1 MKLRTFAEKIEFMS
15 KKLYYTY
22 GAMGSSKTA
31 QLLMNAYSMQERG
44 IPFLCL
50 KPSLDDRDGVG
61 IIKSRVGISREC
73 IAVERDVDLYE
84 FINAYVVNASL
95 EGVPKPLW
103 ILVDECQFLTAR
115 QVEQLSDVVDYL
127 GINVICYGLRA
138 DFCTQSF
145 EGSKRLFELADNI
158 SEIKVSCKCGRK
170 AVVNAR
176 IDAYGEIVTNGEQVM
191 IGGDAQY
198 ISMCRRCY
206 KEAVKKKK
214 ERENGN
220 YKEEEDI
227 F

>member
-1 MKLRTFAEKIEFMS
+1 MG

-44 IPFLCL
+44 IPFLCI
-50 KPSLDDRDGVG
+50 KPSIDDRDGVG
-61 IIKSRVGISREC
+61 IIKSRVGIEREC
-73 IAVERDVDLYE
+73 ISIDTDVNIYD
-84 FINAYVVNASL
+84 FISSYVVNASL

-103 ILVDECQFLTAR
+103 ILVDECQFLTSS

-127 GINVICYGLRA
+127 DINVICYGLRA
-138 DFCTQSF
+138 DFCTHSF

-176 IDAYGEIVTNGEQVM
+176 IDSYGDIVTDGEQVM

-198 ISMCRRCY
+198 VSLCRKCY
-206 KEAVKKKK
+206 KEAVREKK
-214 ERENGN
+214 ERDKSIYNN
-220 YKEEEDI
+220 N